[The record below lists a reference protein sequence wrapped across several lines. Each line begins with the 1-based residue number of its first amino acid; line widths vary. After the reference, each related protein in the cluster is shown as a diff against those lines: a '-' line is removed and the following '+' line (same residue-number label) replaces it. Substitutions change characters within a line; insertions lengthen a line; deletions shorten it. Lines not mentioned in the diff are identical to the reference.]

1 MHKTLR
7 TIQDAGRSEYGAG
20 IWIVAGVLGLLA
32 MAATVAA
39 LESTKVL
46 ATLVIAI
53 TVSLILLLV
62 RDKRQACFI
71 IVLLLAPLRLGK
83 AFLIAPH
90 MGGAAGFWID
100 SIDPFLI
107 ILLGFQVKDVLS
119 HQVGSY
125 KVPRAAYYWIG
136 MIMLGLI
143 SIVIAPFKMLSAHE
157 TLRMVKLLVL
167 FLVVVN
173 EVLNRKQFLQSVT
186 VLMIGVM
193 INSMLAITQWVTG
206 AHFDLVFLGEAEVAA
221 VEAIGTAT
229 YLTGEVVY
237 RPGGLMGAGNL
248 FAAYVAL
255 LLPTSIALMLVPT
268 SRPFKIFLLITILLG
283 QTGLVL
289 TLSRT
294 GWIDFLVAFV
304 VAVLLGMWHP
314 VSFRRFYAARVA
326 IIATTVVIGLAFTPM
341 IIQRL
346 TSSDPGAVNIRLEW
360 LDIAKAMVIDHPVLG
375 VGLNNYVYVQLPY
388 GAEKT
393 PDEMIARYGE
403 LWPVVHNTWA
413 VTWAEQ
419 GTIGFLLFLIM
430 HFSILGVGLRNLRIR
445 DPIVHAISVGLLAG
459 FLAIM
464 VDGLASFYLRMDQH
478 ARVFWIVTG
487 LLIAAG
493 YFRQTEKN
501 TRQSLQNDSEAN
513 TQSGDI
519 EIPGW
524 LPKSQ
529 GLVHLTTQ
537 KRHSTTDQVSQLR

>member
-7 TIQDAGRSEYGAG
+7 TIQDVGRSEYGAG

-32 MAATVAA
+32 MAATLAA
-39 LESTKVL
+39 LDSPKVL

-53 TVSLILLLV
+53 TVILILLLV

-107 ILLGFQVKDVLS
+107 MLLGFQVKDILN
-119 HQVGSY
+119 HQVGPY
-125 KVPRAAYYWIG
+125 KVPRAAYYWVG
-136 MIMLGLI
+136 MIILGLI

-173 EVLNRKQFLQSVT
+173 EVLNRKQFLQAVS

-193 INSMLAITQWVTG
+193 INSILAITQWVTG
-206 AHFDLVFLGEAEVAA
+206 SHFDLVFLGEAEVAA

-255 LLPTSIALMLVPT
+255 LLPASIALMLVPT
-268 SRPFKIFLLITILLG
+268 PRPFKLFLLLTILLG

-294 GWIDFLVAFV
+294 GWIDFTVAFV
-304 VAVLLGMWHP
+304 VTVFLGMWHP

-326 IIATTVVIGLAFTPM
+326 IIATTVVIALAFTPM

-360 LDIAKAMVIDHPVLG
+360 LEIAKAMVIDHPVLG

-419 GTIGFLLFLIM
+419 GTIGFLLFLLM
-430 HFSILGVGLRNLRIR
+430 HFSILGVGLRNLRIK
-445 DPIVHAISVGLLAG
+445 DSTVHAISVGLLAG
-459 FLAIM
+459 FIAIM

-487 LLIAAG
+487 LLVAAG

-501 TRQSLQNDSEAN
+501 ARELMQAASEAN
-513 TQSGDI
+513 LQSGDI
-519 EIPGW
+519 DKPGW

-529 GLVHLTTQ
+529 GLVRLTTQ
-537 KRHSTTDQVSQLR
+537 KDALPLLKHLR